1 MESASIASSHS
12 RSVSWRTC
20 CVIFLSSPM
29 VPLSLER
36 REPPKITGSGGSS
49 LAVQLGFLLQLL
61 LILPIVFIILVGLLL
76 AFAPF
81 LFLLVSLF
89 SDLFKLL
96 LTLRF

>member
-1 MESASIASSHS
+1 
-12 RSVSWRTC
+12 
-20 CVIFLSSPM
+20 M

-81 LFLLVSLF
+81 LLLLVSSL
-89 SDLFKLL
+89 SHLL
-96 LTLRF
+96 KQVLALCFGLLSRERGEGSSIDVRGTHMLQL